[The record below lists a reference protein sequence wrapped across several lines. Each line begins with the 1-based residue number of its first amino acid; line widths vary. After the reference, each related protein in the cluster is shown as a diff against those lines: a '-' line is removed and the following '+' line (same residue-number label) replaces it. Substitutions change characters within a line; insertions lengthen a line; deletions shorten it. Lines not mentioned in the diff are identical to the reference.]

1 MNQETIYNKNTIE
14 FATVAKEYCA
24 FIEQVQSAEKDDF
37 VKKSLKILPLLYLKA
52 SMLPDVEYILDE
64 ETETY
69 VSEEL
74 YEYVSSLIGSVM
86 ADSDTYL
93 EVFTQDMQYSENPI
107 QENVSEAMA
116 DIYQDLRDFIYVYSM
131 GFDDT
136 MNDALARCIENFRTY
151 WGQKLVNVLRQLH
164 HVAYSE
170 TDNDDDNFDT
180 QMGSDNGNWLFDNQK
195 NASTIDDESDEWN
208 KWG

>member
-52 SMLPDVEYILDE
+52 SMLPEVEYMLDE

-74 YEYVSSLIGSVM
+74 YEYVRSLIGSVM
-86 ADSDTYL
+86 GDSDTYL

-136 MNDALARCIENFRTY
+136 MNDALARCIENFRSY

-164 HVAYSE
+164 NVAYTE
-170 TDNDDDNFDT
+170 TDNDDDNFGS
-180 QMGSDNGNWLFDNQK
+180 QMGGDNSNWLFDNQK

>member
-1 MNQETIYNKNTIE
+1 MNQETIYHKNTIE

-52 SMLPDVEYILDE
+52 SMLPEVEYMLDE

-74 YEYVSSLIGSVM
+74 YEYVRSLIGSVM
-86 ADSDTYL
+86 GNSDTYL
-93 EVFTQDMQYSENPI
+93 EVFAQDMQYSENPI

-131 GFDDT
+131 GFDET

-164 HVAYSE
+164 NVAYTE
-170 TDNDDDNFDT
+170 RDDDDDNFDG
-180 QMGSDNGNWLFDNQK
+180 QMGGDNSNWLFDNQK
-195 NASTIDDESDEWN
+195 NATTIDDESDEWN